1 MPAATQE
8 AFIDMRV
15 KDVRKA
21 LGTPNPDAYVVLLE
35 ERGGDRRLPIWI
47 GHEQALGLA
56 LRLEGA
62 EVARPLTC
70 DLMASAIAALGG
82 RVRAVRIDRL
92 SEGTFYATVVL
103 EGPEGTAEVDATVL
117 NLFATGRIGSSLKNF
132 GLRAEDLDACAEAAA
147 ARPPSPTPAPPP
159 ASPAPASAP
168 RRNRLNS
175 ASLPRFRSQPI
186 HLPSRSF
193 QRRTRWKR

>member
-62 EVARPLTC
+62 EVARPLTY

-103 EGPEGTAEVDATVL
+103 EGPEGTAEVDARPSDAL
-117 NLFATGRIGSSLKNF
+117 NLALTSDAPVQADRATV
-132 GLRAEDLDACAEAAA
+132 EVAAA
-147 ARPPSPTPAPPP
+147 AGPGVRATLEQWDRQDVRGSRAILEELAGPAEPP
-159 ASPAPASAP
+159 AE
-168 RRNRLNS
+168 
-175 ASLPRFRSQPI
+175 
-186 HLPSRSF
+186 
-193 QRRTRWKR
+193 